1 MSTVGSKNYNGQD
14 WFWPHDYRHYLRDAN
29 PRQRKLVHN
38 GWLKIGVPV
47 KKSGLKISDRY
58 LEPKKSQEKKAWT
71 IVKKVIAPKEL
82 ESVNEE
88 LNSSAYSQLSRSIKA
103 IAINIK
109 DLAKAHK
116 KQDDGV
122 VRNEIDN
129 LLYDVKRMVNII
141 SNKKYNESVNERSNP
156 SDKKELLRAL
166 KNSKVADA
174 FSLNNDELVIEMTSP
189 SGTNFVV
196 GNIRKYKGD

>member
-29 PRQRKLVHN
+29 PKQRKLVHN

-47 KKSGLKISDRY
+47 KKSGLKISDHY

-88 LNSSAYSQLSRSIKA
+88 AYYDSDNKIKTS
-103 IAINIK
+103 
-109 DLAKAHK
+109 
-116 KQDDGV
+116 
-122 VRNEIDN
+122 IDN
-129 LLYDVKRMVNII
+129 AFKKAGIKVVKFKPMKTSFEHCYWI
-141 SNKKYNESVNERSNP
+141 S
-156 SDKKELLRAL
+156 
-166 KNSKVADA
+166 
-174 FSLNNDELVIEMTSP
+174 FI
-189 SGTNFVV
+189 NF
-196 GNIRKYKGD
+196 I